1 MFHFR
6 LVAVALMGVWVSAML
21 VVSPTSAESAGEGT
35 LTTDQVTR
43 WASSMTAMRP
53 WTEANED
60 RFEGSSFKV
69 KPPRMNPMSPPSEED
84 MQKMRSP
91 FSYAVLA
98 AREVGIDAEIAAL
111 VAPHGFS
118 LEEWGSTGDRI
129 VRAFIAL
136 QMQNGP
142 DMQASLNTTIAEMEQ
157 NDRMSA
163 EQKDMLISSLTQTL
177 DMYNMMR
184 DAPLSD
190 MDAVRPLTDLLQQ
203 TLAP

>member
-1 MFHFR
+1 MGSKGNKAKNISRKR
-6 LVAVALMGVWVSAML
+6 LTNILQKQNAIDHAQLMDAVERRIKAPAYKKPAMIR
-21 VVSPTSAESAGEGT
+21 VI
-35 LTTDQVTR
+35 
-43 WASSMTAMRP
+43 
-53 WTEANED
+53 N
-60 RFEGSSFKV
+60 
-69 KPPRMNPMSPPSEED
+69 NEED
-84 MQKMRSP
+84 IQKMRTP

-98 AREVGIDAEIAAL
+98 AREVGMDAEIAAL

-118 LEEWGSTGDRI
+118 LDEWGSTGDRI

-136 QMQNGP
+136 QMQIGP
-142 DMQASLNTTIAEMEQ
+142 DMQGRLNTTIAEMEQ

-163 EQKDMLISSLTQTL
+163 EQKEMLISSLTQTL

-184 DAPLSD
+184 DAPSSD